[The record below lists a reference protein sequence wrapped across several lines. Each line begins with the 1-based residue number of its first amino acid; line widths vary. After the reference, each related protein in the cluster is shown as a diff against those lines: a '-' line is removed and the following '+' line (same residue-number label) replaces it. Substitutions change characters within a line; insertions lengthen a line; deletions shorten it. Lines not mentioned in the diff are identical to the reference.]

1 MPVTAKEQNKT
12 NEKEKKK
19 NVPFSLVHLFSI
31 WGHFKDSCGAEAPRA
46 LPIGAI
52 ILHLSEF
59 SNVWRV
65 VVISPVFSLA
75 EFKALLLVVL
85 LAFRVRGGL

>member
-12 NEKEKKK
+12 KGKKKK
-19 NVPFSLVHLFSI
+19 NIPFSLVHLFSI
-31 WGHFKDSCGAEAPRA
+31 WGHFKDSRGAEAPRA